1 MKETTIPEK
10 TEPKVP
16 ATREESRTLVP
27 PVDIFETEDAL
38 VVIADLPGVDKGATD
53 VRVEDDVLT
62 IKATAKTCEKG
73 CTGEPV
79 RREYE
84 LHDYFRQF
92 QLGEQINQEKIRA
105 ELKYGVLTVHLPK
118 VEQVKPRKIEVK
130 VA

>member
-38 VVIADLPGVDKGATD
+38 VVLADLPGVDKGGAD

-62 IKATAKTCEKG
+62 IKATAKAIGK
-73 CTGEPV
+73 GEPI

-84 LHDYFRQF
+84 LRDYFRQF

-105 ELKYGVLTVHLPK
+105 ELKYGVLTLHLPK
-118 VEQVKPRKIEVK
+118 VEEVKPKKIEVK